1 MALPSR
7 PTERLTP
14 KASRMTIMAKT
25 KLMAKALVMPS
36 SSKMMVASEM
46 TNAECEEG
54 IPPVTMRSCQVNDL
68 WRNQ

>member
-36 SSKMMVASEM
+36 SSKMMVAS
-46 TNAECEEG
+46 
-54 IPPVTMRSCQVNDL
+54 
-68 WRNQ
+68 